1 MARFRTLTAAA
12 TFVLAVP
19 FVAVSPAAAG
29 GTTGGT
35 TGPDAGGTTGPN
47 AVVTWHLNAQ
57 NAIYEVARQ
66 PPYIAG
72 RSFAIVSGAVY
83 DAVNA
88 IAGTPYEPLL
98 AAPRAHRGDSVDAA
112 VATAAYRTLLWQ
124 FPAQAADLQARYDAA
139 LAAVPDGPAERG
151 GIAVG
156 TAAAET
162 MITARTNDGSN
173 GPATWTVGTAPG
185 QWRPTPPTF
194 ASDAAF
200 APDIKPFVIRSG
212 ADFRTPGAP
221 ALTSAEYARE
231 LNEVKALGG
240 ATSTVRTQDQTES
253 AKWWHDRRMTE
264 WQIRRNLATSQR
276 LSPLQTARLFAM
288 TDVVQADGGIACFTE
303 KRRWSFWRPV
313 TAVQLADT
321 DGNPATTADPAWMPL
336 LITPGFPE
344 YPSGHSCSTG
354 GVMATL
360 RAFFGRDGLTF
371 SAFSEDSGTTRT
383 FTSFSQ
389 ATAEVIEARIWGGV
403 HFRSADEDGVRL
415 GEAVSRYILAREF
428 RPRR

>member
-1 MARFRTLTAAA
+1 MVRSRALAVTAAV
-12 TFVLAVP
+12 VLSPLP
-19 FVAVSPAAAG
+19 FVAAAPATAG
-29 GTTGGT
+29 SDTT
-35 TGPDAGGTTGPN
+35 PN

-88 IAGTPYEPLL
+88 IAGTPYEPFL
-98 AAPRAHRGDSVDAA
+98 AAPRAHPGDSVDAA
-112 VATAAYRTLLWQ
+112 VAAAAYRTLVWQ
-124 FPAQAADLQARYDAA
+124 FPAQEADLRARYDAA
-139 LAAVPDGPAERG
+139 LAAVPDGRSERG
-151 GIAVG
+151 GVAVG

-162 MITARTNDGSN
+162 MIAARTDDGSF
-173 GPATWTVGTAPG
+173 GDATWTVGTEPG
-185 QWRPTPPTF
+185 KWRPAPPTF
-194 ASDAAF
+194 ASDAAW
-200 APDIKPFVIRSG
+200 APDVKPFVIRSG
-212 ADFRTPGAP
+212 AAFRTPGPP

-231 LNEVKALGG
+231 LNETKALGG
-240 ATSTVRTQDQTES
+240 ASSTLRTQDQTES
-253 AKWWHDRRMTE
+253 ARWWHDRRMTE
-264 WQIRRNLATSQR
+264 WQIRRGLAVSQR

-288 TDVVQADGGIACFTE
+288 TDVVQADGGIACFHE
-303 KRRWSFWRPV
+303 KRYWSFWRPV

-321 DGNPATTADPAWMPL
+321 DGNPATAPDPAWLPL
-336 LITPGFPE
+336 LVTPGFPE

-354 GVMATL
+354 GVMATF
-360 RAFFGRDGLTF
+360 RAFFGRDDLTF
-371 SAFSEDSGTTRT
+371 SASSQDSGTTRT

-415 GEAVSRYILAREF
+415 GEAVSRYVLSHEF